1 MPRIGITVYDLLISC
16 PGDVSDYVNIV
27 NECVDGFNRTLGDIN
42 NAKIEAKH
50 WSTDSF
56 PESGDKPQE
65 LLNKQIVRGC
75 DAAIAIFWTK
85 FGTPTD
91 KYGSGTE
98 EEIEE
103 MLSAKKQIFLYF
115 VNEPINPSE
124 LDQKQYNKIKEF
136 KEKYKD
142 RGIYCEVKNKDD
154 FRTQFTNHL
163 TMYFL
168 PIIMGKNQKNA
179 GVAAPVLQIQD
190 YYSEKR
196 NTASIQNIKLL
207 DSKLIKE
214 MHQSICTQIDKLKK
228 DYLPQRV
235 PAKKEVNDTAGILK
249 IQNSFLPTRSD
260 VSISKSKKDT
270 ILTFCHHNSLEIPEQ
285 FWNLGDLKQQ
295 TSKLPFLP
303 YYNNNS
309 LEGTDAEQERYEAI
323 INLYSGILK
332 YNEYYTYFSQIEN
345 QRFVS
350 LVIANIGASFDEDI
364 DVKLIFEKGC
374 ILGHQDIPCPG
385 QHIIEDIL
393 ESQFIEFI
401 YGIDATDSICKY
413 TTHSI
418 THAYLDTNIKY
429 PFSQP
434 SESERY
440 ENRKRS
446 YRDHLENVLC
456 YEVYKKRGN
465 DILKF
470 HIPYLKHN
478 TKMAFP
484 SVLILKNQPKKIE
497 YEITSKHISDVIK
510 GEISFSPENPVLL
523 NE

>member
-1 MPRIGITVYDLLISC
+1 MPRPGTLYDLLISC
-16 PGDVSDYVNIV
+16 PGDVHGYMNIV
-27 NECVDGFNRTLGDIN
+27 EECVAKFNHALGDIN

-50 WSTDSF
+50 WLIDSF

-65 LLNKQIVRGC
+65 LLNKQIVRDC
-75 DAAIAIFWTK
+75 DAAVAIFWTR

-103 MLSAKKQIFLYF
+103 MLSANKQIFLYF
-115 VNEPINPSE
+115 VNEPIPPSE
-124 LDQKQYNKIKEF
+124 IDQKQYEKIKEF
-136 KEKYKD
+136 KGKYKD

-168 PIIMGKNQKNA
+168 PKIMGKTPKNT
-179 GVAAPVLQIQD
+179 GMAAPVLQIQD
-190 YYSEKR
+190 YYSEKG

-235 PAKKEVNDTAGILK
+235 PTKKEVNDIVGISK
-249 IQNSFLPTRSD
+249 IQNSLLPTISD
-260 VSISKSKKDT
+260 VSISNSTKDA
-270 ILTFCHHNSLEIPEQ
+270 ILTFCHRNSLKIPEQ
-285 FWNLGDLKQQ
+285 FWNLGDLKQR
-295 TSKLPFLP
+295 TSKFSFPP
-303 YYNNNS
+303 YGNNSS
-309 LEGTDAEQERYEAI
+309 LEGTDAEQKRYEAI
-323 INLYSGILK
+323 INLYSDILK

-350 LVIANIGASFDEDI
+350 LVIANIGTSFDEDI

-374 ILGHQDIPCPG
+374 ILKHQDIICPG

-446 YRDHLENVLC
+446 YRDHLENVIC
-456 YEVYKKRGN
+456 YEIYKNNEN

-497 YEITSKHISDVIK
+497 YEISSKHISDVIK
-510 GEISFSPENPVLL
+510 GEISFLSENEVLL